1 MGLGD
6 KIENAAQK
14 AKGTA
19 KEKVGETAD
28 DDKLAAEG
36 KVDKAKSDVKQAGEK
51 IKDAFTDR

>member
-19 KEKVGETAD
+19 KEKVGETTD

-36 KVDKAKSDVKQAGEK
+36 KVDKAKADVKQAGEK